1 MNIDV
6 KLLKPKTNLPKIL
19 SVSVAEL
26 PFKTRQSDLKDFS
39 REMFSSDYPDIEKI
53 LEAFDNAEIDFRNL
67 AVPLD
72 YFKQKKSFRER
83 NELYAELAVKYS
95 VETTDECLEKA
106 SAGKDEL
113 TDMIFVSS
121 TGISTPSIDALIIN
135 QMRLNP
141 YINRIPVWGL
151 GCAGGVSGIAKA
163 SAIAS
168 ANPDALVLVIAAELC
183 SLTFIREDISKSN
196 LIATGLFSDGIASVL
211 IAGDNVKS
219 VSEREINIKGS
230 QSRLYYDSLDV
241 MGWEV
246 MNSGFKVVFSKDIPS
261 IVENSVRP
269 DLEKFLVRNKLELS
283 DIKNFIV
290 HPGGK
295 KVIEAYINALGL
307 NSGQFSNTKKILRN
321 YGNMSSATVLYVLN
335 EFTETGTENGFGLM
349 MSLGPGFS
357 SEMVLLDIQN
367 N

>member
-1 MNIDV
+1 MNNDV
-6 KLLKPKTNLPKIL
+6 KLDKPNINLPRIL
-19 SVSVAEL
+19 SVSVSEL
-26 PFKTRQSDLKDFS
+26 PFKARQSELKDFS
-39 REMFSSDYPDIEKI
+39 REMFSSDFPEIEKF
-53 LEAFDNAEIDFRNL
+53 LEAFDNAEIDYRNL
-67 AVPLD
+67 SVPLD
-72 YFKQKKSFRER
+72 YFKLNKSFKER

-95 VETTDECLEKA
+95 SETAADCMKKA
-106 SAGKDEL
+106 SVGKESI
-113 TDMIFVSS
+113 TDLIFVSS
-121 TGISTPSIDALIIN
+121 TGISTPGIDALVIN

-151 GCAGGVSGIAKA
+151 GCSGGVSGIAKA
-163 SAIAS
+163 SVIAS

-211 IAGDNVKS
+211 VAGDNVDLLPG
-219 VSEREINIKGS
+219 REFRIKGS

-246 MNSGFKVVFSKDIPS
+246 MNSGFKVIFSRDIPE
-261 IVENSVRP
+261 IVGNSVRP
-269 DLEKFLVRNKLELS
+269 DLEKFLSSNKLEIK

-295 KVIEAYINALGL
+295 KVIEAYINALGINPGL
-307 NSGQFSNTKKILRN
+307 FSNTKNILRN

-335 EFTETGTENGFGLM
+335 QFAETGTEEGYGLM

-357 SEMVLLDIQN
+357 SDMVLLEIIN